1 MPARTV
7 DTSTPTDS
15 AVCTAAA
22 TRSVAGLCPI
32 CRAPRHPHYPD
43 HVRAMLIV
51 NPHATSTTPL
61 RRDVIARALA
71 SELDLTVVQTR
82 YRGHAAQF
90 AGEAARDG
98 SELVLT
104 LGGDG
109 TVNEAVNGL
118 LRALPPAGGGP
129 ETRPALAT
137 VPGGSPNGFP

>member
-1 MPARTV
+1 
-7 DTSTPTDS
+7 
-15 AVCTAAA
+15 
-22 TRSVAGLCPI
+22 
-32 CRAPRHPHYPD
+32 
-43 HVRAMLIV
+43 MLIV

-90 AGEAARDG
+90 AGEAAGDG
-98 SELVLT
+98 YQLVLT

-118 LRALPPAGGGP
+118 LRAFPPGTGGPGARPPPAAPPGGP
-129 ETRPALAT
+129 AHA
-137 VPGGSPNGFP
+137 FPP

>member
-1 MPARTV
+1 
-7 DTSTPTDS
+7 
-15 AVCTAAA
+15 
-22 TRSVAGLCPI
+22 
-32 CRAPRHPHYPD
+32 
-43 HVRAMLIV
+43 MLIV

-82 YRGHAAQF
+82 YRGHAARF

-98 SELVLT
+98 HQLVLT

-118 LRALPPAGGGP
+118 LRAFPPGAGGP
-129 ETRPALAT
+129 ETRPAPAAL
-137 VPGGSPNGFP
+137 PRGSADLCPRAPRTPTA